1 MIVMDKEELLKDL
14 NPQQREAVEINEGS
28 LLVFAGA
35 GSGKTRVIT
44 TKIAYAITQLG
55 LKPSEILA
63 VTFTNKAC
71 REMQERVQKYVG
83 EELASHTVIR
93 TFHSFGVWLLRRYGD
108 RVGLSRDFT
117 IYDDKESASLL
128 AQCFP
133 NDQKKDIER
142 AAKKIAT
149 LKDKMSRPAKYDEKL
164 SAYFDAYQQKLKQ
177 TGNVDFA
184 DMILKSIELL
194 KDNADIKNLIHNRF
208 RMILV
213 DEYQDSNTAQYILLQ
228 HLVGP
233 DTFVCV
239 VGDDD
244 QSIYR
249 FRGAQVENILNFPK
263 VFPNTK
269 TVVLGK
275 NYRCSQAIL
284 EVAKDVIKNN
294 QSRAQKDLNAS
305 NAGGI
310 KPKLYYVNS
319 EFDEA
324 QQIVNIIKRN
334 PASENNTTAIVYRTN
349 AQSKAFEDRFIMN
362 NIAYHIVG
370 SLKFYD
376 REEIRDCIAMI
387 SLFSNPRDS
396 VAFQRMINKPAR
408 GIGEVTVTK
417 IISEGGDC
425 IQTSLDM
432 INRGD
437 IKGKAA
443 DSIRQFI
450 ADYNNIRQ
458 QIGKLDNSSLLNLIL
473 ERFNIKSYY
482 TKRDEEEHSSD
493 SSRVEN
499 LNQMVNMLTA
509 DDFATGIEGFHTF
522 LEYVALDPSSLDQ
535 SEGDS
540 QTGVTLITMHNTK
553 GLEFDRVFAVGME
566 DEIFPSL
573 REDATKD
580 DLEEERRICYV
591 AMTRAKHELYL
602 FCAKSRM
609 VWGHISYENPSRF
622 LKEINP
628 SHVEKIDLRTN
639 EEQRSSY
646 GSFFKSY
653 SSYDNAYSY
662 KYKKNSG
669 YINTSKYDDFDDW
682 QPSKPKA
689 TLIKKPKPEVGKP
702 VIDWKIN
709 DRVRSAILGDGTV
722 TSIKMFGN
730 REVLVVNFDNGKM
743 GTFVKD
749 KADFEKI

>member
-1 MIVMDKEELLKDL
+1 MNKEELLKDL
-14 NPQQREAVEINEGS
+14 NPQQREAVQINEGA

-44 TKIAYAITQLG
+44 TKIAYAITELG

-71 REMQERVQKYVG
+71 REMKERVQQYVG
-83 EELASHTVIR
+83 EELASKTVIR

-133 NDQKKDIER
+133 NEQKKDIES

-149 LKDKMSRPAKYDEKL
+149 LKDKMSVPARYDEKL
-164 SAYFDAYQQKLKQ
+164 CAYFDAYRKKLAE

-184 DMILKSIELL
+184 DMILKSIQLL
-194 KDNADIKNLIHNRF
+194 QENKDVKDFIHNRF

-228 HLVGP
+228 HLAGP
-233 DTFVCV
+233 ETFVCV

-269 TVVLGK
+269 TVILGK

-284 EVAKDVIKNN
+284 QVAKDVIEHNS
-294 QSRAQKDLNAS
+294 SRAKKDLNAFYS
-305 NAGGI
+305 GGI
-310 KPKLYYVNS
+310 KPKLYNVNS

-324 QQIVNIIKRN
+324 QQIVNILKRN
-334 PASENNTTAIVYRTN
+334 PASENNTTAVVYRTN

-362 NIAYHIVG
+362 NIPYHIVG
-370 SLKFYD
+370 SLRFYD

-387 SLFSNPRDS
+387 SLFSNSRDS

-417 IISEGGDC
+417 IVSEGGDC
-425 IQTSLDM
+425 ISASLDM
-432 INRGD
+432 ISRGE

-443 DSIRQFI
+443 DSLINFISIYNSIRE
-450 ADYNNIRQ
+450 

-482 TKRDEEEHSSD
+482 TKRDEDEHSSD
-493 SSRVEN
+493 SSRVDN
-499 LNQMVNMLTA
+499 LNQMVNMLTS
-509 DDFATGIEGFHTF
+509 DDFSNGFEGFHTF
-522 LEYVALDPSSLDQ
+522 LEYVALDPSSLDK

-540 QTGVTLITMHNTK
+540 ESGVTLITMHNTK

-566 DEIFPSL
+566 DEIFPAL
-573 REDATKD
+573 RQNSAKE

-591 AMTRAKHELYL
+591 AMTRARRELYL
-602 FCAKSRM
+602 FCAKTRM
-609 VWGHISYENPSRF
+609 VWGHIGYQHPSRF
-622 LKEINP
+622 LSEIEP
-628 SHVEKIDLRTN
+628 SHIEKIVLGKN
-639 EEQRSSY
+639 EEHRSSY
-646 GSFFKSY
+646 SPFFR
-653 SSYDNAYSY
+653 
-662 KYKKNSG
+662 G
-669 YINTSKYDDFDDW
+669 YINTKKSDRYDDW
-682 QPSKPKA
+682 KPVAPKA
-689 TLIKKPKPEVGKP
+689 TLIKNAKPEPQP
-702 VIDWKIN
+702 VKHAVDWKVN

-722 TSIKMFGN
+722 TAIKFFGN
-730 REVLVVNFDNGKM
+730 REILVVNFDNGKM

-749 KADFEKI
+749 KADFDKI

>member
-1 MIVMDKEELLKDL
+1 MNKEELLKDL

-117 IYDDKESASLL
+117 IYDDKESAALL

-133 NDQKKDIER
+133 NEQKKDIDS
-142 AAKKIAT
+142 AAKKIST

-164 SAYFDAYQQKLKQ
+164 SAYYDAYQHKLAE

-194 KDNADIKNLIHNRF
+194 KDNADIRDLIHNRF

-233 DTFVCV
+233 QTFVCV

-294 QSRAQKDLNAS
+294 QSRAPKNLNAD
-305 NAGGI
+305 NTGGI

-417 IISEGGDC
+417 IVSYGGDC
-425 IQTSLDM
+425 IQTSADM
-432 INRGD
+432 INSGE

-509 DDFATGIEGFHTF
+509 DDFAIGIEGFHTF

-540 QTGVTLITMHNTK
+540 QAGVTLITMHNTK

-573 REDATKD
+573 REDSTKD

-591 AMTRAKHELYL
+591 AMTRAKRELYL

-609 VWGHISYENPSRF
+609 VWGHMSYENPSRF

-628 SHVEKIDLRTN
+628 VHIEKVDLRTN

-653 SSYDNAYSY
+653 GSYDNTYSY

-669 YINTSKYDDFDDW
+669 YINTSKHDDFDDW
-682 QPSKPKA
+682 EPSKPKA
-689 TLIKKPKPEVGKP
+689 TLIKKPKTEVRKP
-702 VIDWKIN
+702 VIDWKVN
-709 DRVRSAILGDGTV
+709 DRVRSAILGDGTI

-743 GTFVKD
+743 GTFAKD
-749 KADFEKI
+749 KADFEKLS